1 MHVSYTEPRDPCPS
15 SREFSSFG
23 IRMYIS
29 LLRICEISE
38 SWNEHRTSSGW
49 PRFLIPVQII
59 GWFVIIIDSSNRN
72 HALPPGTWAR
82 SVSIACMS
90 IPSLHQSRNPYLD
103 SKRSRDARTRPVL
116 PLFLGHNSS
125 SFPLVYLLSI
135 ITWRFASI
143 VQVGEVWL
151 AGREIKKWGPPLFFL
166 LSFLRDRFDL
176 DWFWF

>member
-72 HALPPGTWAR
+72 HALPPGTRAR

-103 SKRSRDARTRPVL
+103 SKWSRDARTSSTPVL
-116 PLFLGHNSS
+116 RSQFVLLSSRVFIVDNYLTIRQYCTSWWSMIGGEGDQEVGAS
-125 SFPLVYLLSI
+125 SFLPS
-135 ITWRFASI
+135 
-143 VQVGEVWL
+143 
-151 AGREIKKWGPPLFFL
+151 FFP
-166 LSFLRDRFDL
+166 SR
-176 DWFWF
+176 

>member
-72 HALPPGTWAR
+72 HALPPGTRAR

-103 SKRSRDARTRPVL
+103 SKRSRDARTRPALLCSSVTIR
-116 PLFLGHNSS
+116 PPFL
-125 SFPLVYLLSI
+125 YLLSI

-143 VQVGEVWL
+143 VRVGEVWL
-151 AGREIKKWGPPLFFL
+151 AGREIKKWGPPLFSL
-166 LSFLRDRFDL
+166 LSFFRDRFDL

>member
-72 HALPPGTWAR
+72 HALPPGTR
-82 SVSIACMS
+82 V
-90 IPSLHQSRNPYLD
+90 LY
-103 SKRSRDARTRPVL
+103 RSRACLSRLFINLVIRISTRNDLVTHAHDQL
-116 PLFLGHNSS
+116 LFLGHNSS

-143 VQVGEVWL
+143 VRVSEIWL
-151 AGREIKKWGPPLFFL
+151 AGREIKK
-166 LSFLRDRFDL
+166 
-176 DWFWF
+176 

>member
-59 GWFVIIIDSSNRN
+59 GWFVIIDSSNRN
-72 HALPPGTWAR
+72 HALPPGTRAR

-103 SKRSRDARTRPVL
+103 SKRSRDARTRPASVPRSQFVL
-116 PLFLGHNSS
+116 LSSRIFIVDNYLTIRQYCTGWWSMIGGEGDQEVGAS
-125 SFPLVYLLSI
+125 SFLPS
-135 ITWRFASI
+135 
-143 VQVGEVWL
+143 
-151 AGREIKKWGPPLFFL
+151 FFP
-166 LSFLRDRFDL
+166 SR
-176 DWFWF
+176 

>member
-72 HALPPGTWAR
+72 HALPPGTRAR

-90 IPSLHQSRNPYLD
+90 IPSLHLVIRISTRNDLVTHAHDQLYP
-103 SKRSRDARTRPVL
+103 
-116 PLFLGHNSS
+116 FLGHNSS

-143 VQVGEVWL
+143 VRIGEVWL

-166 LSFLRDRFDL
+166 LFFLRNRFDL

>member
-72 HALPPGTWAR
+72 HALPPGTR
-82 SVSIACMS
+82 V
-90 IPSLHQSRNPYLD
+90 LY
-103 SKRSRDARTRPVL
+103 RSRACLSRLFINLVIRISTRNDLVTHAHDQLYSVL
-116 PLFLGHNSS
+116 RSQFVLLSSRVFIVDNYLTIRQYCTGWWSMIGGEGDQEVGAS
-125 SFPLVYLLSI
+125 SFLPS
-135 ITWRFASI
+135 
-143 VQVGEVWL
+143 
-151 AGREIKKWGPPLFFL
+151 FFP
-166 LSFLRDRFDL
+166 SR
-176 DWFWF
+176 